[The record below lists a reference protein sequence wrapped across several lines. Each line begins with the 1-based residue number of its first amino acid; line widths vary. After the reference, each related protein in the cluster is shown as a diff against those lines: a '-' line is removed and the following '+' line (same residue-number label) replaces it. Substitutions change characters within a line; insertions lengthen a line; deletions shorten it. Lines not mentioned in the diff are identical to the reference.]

1 MSQTLPEHDAPA
13 GPGSC
18 PAPKRWLRAIWP
30 VLLIAACA
38 ELGISV
44 LNNSALPIYFTRGLS
59 IDTAVYG
66 VLMAQFFVA
75 EVLFKSPLAV
85 LSDRFGRKPLML
97 AGALVSVF
105 TPVLLIKLHY
115 APGAIVV
122 LVAFGVLRALDGL
135 GQAALWPSLY
145 AYVGDHVAKHE
156 RGKAMG
162 ALNVVYMVA
171 LALSFLAGGFADDT
185 FGPTLTHQATLGQQ
199 MHDVGHRLG
208 HAIGQ
213 AGHRISST
221 LHHHHHHPVPHAFTP
236 SAPGVPYV
244 APVYQPEYY
253 WPSFLLAAIL
263 FVIAATATLAL
274 KGRRPS
280 ETHTE
285 EHASEEHITWQGFLA
300 ALRSVPQFLALAF
313 VVFLGIGCIMTL
325 IKPFAL
331 TTLRISETAFGVL
344 ALGPSLFIAM
354 VALPAGHLGDKWGKA
369 RAIRLGFALCALGL
383 WGLPLLETLHGGA
396 GGFMVCASLLGI
408 GFVLAFPAWL
418 ALLTDLG
425 GEKQRGTVFGAVSTA
440 QGAGALLGVL
450 IGTTLY
456 GHVAHLAPFIAAAA
470 LVTLGAVMA
479 LLVVHDVPHTQAEGP
494 P

>member
-1 MSQTLPEHDAPA
+1 MSQTLPDREASA
-13 GPGSC
+13 GPDSC
-18 PAPKRWLRAIWP
+18 PTPKRWLRAIWP
-30 VLLIAACA
+30 VLLIAACS

-44 LNNSALPIYFTRGLS
+44 LNNSALPIYFTRGLK

-115 APGAIVV
+115 APGAVAV
-122 LVAFGVLRALDGL
+122 LIAFGVLRALDGL

-145 AYVGDHVAKHE
+145 AYVGDHVAKQE

-199 MHDVGHRLG
+199 MHDVGHRIG

-213 AGHRISST
+213 AGHRIGNT
-221 LHHHHHHPVPHAFTP
+221 LHHHPHAAHHALTS
-236 SAPGVPYV
+236 SADAVPYI

-263 FVIAATATLAL
+263 FVIAATAALVL
-274 KGRRPS
+274 KGRRPT
-280 ETHTE
+280 EAHTE
-285 EHASEEHITWQGFLA
+285 EHASEEKVTWQGFVA
-300 ALRSVPQFLALAF
+300 ALRSVPQFLGLAF

-383 WGLPLLETLHGGA
+383 WGLPLLEVLHGRA
-396 GGFMVCASLLGI
+396 GGFMLCASLLGI

-456 GHVAHLAPFIAAAA
+456 GHVGHLAPFVAAAV
-470 LVTLGAVMA
+470 LVTLGAVLA
-479 LLVVHDVPHTQAEGP
+479 LIFVHDHDPATLHP
-494 P
+494 

>member
-1 MSQTLPEHDAPA
+1 MSQPLTQPAASAP
-13 GPGSC
+13 PPKPSS
-18 PAPKRWLRAIWP
+18 KRWLRAIWP
-30 VLLIAACA
+30 VLLIAACS

-44 LNNSALPIYFTRGLS
+44 LNNSALPIYFTRGLK

-66 VLMAQFFVA
+66 VLMAQFFVS

-115 APGAIVV
+115 APGAVAV

-145 AYVGDHVAKHE
+145 AYVGDHVPKQE

-199 MHDVGHRLG
+199 MHNVGHRIS

-213 AGHRISST
+213 AGRRIGNTIHR
-221 LHHHHHHPVPHAFTP
+221 PPHAAHHVLLP
-236 SAPGVPYV
+236 PQDAVPYV

-253 WPSFLLAAIL
+253 WPSFLLAAVL
-263 FVIAATATLAL
+263 FLLAATAALAL
-274 KGRRPS
+274 RSRRPS
-280 ETHTE
+280 PLEPE
-285 EHASEEHITWQGFLA
+285 EHHVEEKVTWRGFVV

-331 TTLRISETAFGVL
+331 TTLHISETTFGVL
-344 ALGPSLFIAM
+344 ALGPSLFIAA

-369 RAIRLGFALCALGL
+369 KAIRLGFALCSLGL
-383 WGLPLLETLHGGA
+383 WGLPLLEVLHGGA
-396 GGFMVCASLLGI
+396 AGFMVCASLLGI

-418 ALLTDLG
+418 AMLTDLG

-456 GHVAHLAPFIAAAA
+456 GHVGHLAPFFAAAA
-470 LVTLGAVMA
+470 LVTLGAVLA
-479 LLVVHDVPHTQAEGP
+479 LLIVHDPAP
-494 P
+494 APASRK